1 MKAVYILLC
10 GFLYSANSLASAAE
24 SCPAVESI
32 TLNAGIYT
40 APANQA
46 GSEWIAVSSA
56 ASAPRLVS
64 FEAGVFYPENN
75 QQGSVG
81 KIGYCEY
88 KAQDRSR
95 VNLHYRQGSAQESS
109 MRLLNPE
116 NWTFIE
122 SGLGLNLYE
131 CTASN
136 PGACAFSIVK

>member
-1 MKAVYILLC
+1 MKAVCILLC
-10 GFLYSANSLASAAE
+10 GFLYSANLLASAAE

-81 KIGYCEY
+81 KIG
-88 KAQDRSR
+88 
-95 VNLHYRQGSAQESS
+95 
-109 MRLLNPE
+109 
-116 NWTFIE
+116 
-122 SGLGLNLYE
+122 
-131 CTASN
+131 
-136 PGACAFSIVK
+136 